1 MQAQDCSVLHQLL
14 LSRCPHQP
22 SSPTRL
28 ACVQPTPCSW
38 QLPYTT
44 GNSWQVATHI
54 MAGGRL
60 PIPPAE
66 QLPGPDR
73 LAPAQLDAYVALMER
88 CWQQARD
95 ARPSFTQIIADLRW
109 AAGYRAWPCW

>member
-1 MQAQDCSVLHQLL
+1 MLMLL
-14 LSRCPHQP
+14 LSAVPAW
-22 SSPTRL
+22 SPLQVMWEMLT
-28 ACVQPTPCSW
+28 W

-95 ARPSFTQIIADLRW
+95 ARPSFTQIIADLRRIL
-109 AAGYRAWPCW
+109 RAVENEGALEPAE